1 LTRVW
6 FSIAKAEMLVRTS
19 RMHPH
24 RKMLYPMILLM
35 GILWAF
41 VGAPRLLSLFL
52 GEYGYAFEVLVA
64 TSIHSVMRAVIL
76 LLFLFVLVVPLAN
89 SLENV
94 KTDQWEIIFSSNV
107 STRDL
112 LLGTYLGKIPVYGLF
127 VIFLAPVMVTPFAWT
142 YGVTVLGQALM
153 YTIIFVFALATIFL
167 SNILSTAVHAKIGES
182 PRGDDIGKALSWA
195 LIPLVAIPSIG
206 MFYWTGSIVS
216 ALGLGAVLILPTTW
230 CADLL
235 TLTAAYNSNLPP
247 SSIANIQN
255 YLIGVPP
262 TLELALFAVFIL
274 GLFVVGLRSADRL
287 FAYGAGP
294 MTKRIAR
301 AGRDNLFIKGMKR
314 IFGEQFGVVMASA
327 MKDYT
332 RKLQNVAKLS
342 YGVFL
347 ALLVPFM
354 FAFGPFSAQI
364 PDPLFV
370 PIMTSLTIGM
380 MLGMFSGVIFGGIG
394 FLDSKDQMWILKSAP
409 NGVNRYVLARTLCY
423 LLLCIPYALI
433 PSLSAGLLIG
443 LSWQNTLL
451 VIAYV
456 YCVVAGGVF
465 VGIGI
470 TAANPAYEDTSSGAF
485 TVNTLASILTM
496 MVTMMFGLVQGVLI
510 GIKQGVFAQAIVS
523 ASIAPPLVGLIILI
537 FGTYRLNISEVA

>member
-1 LTRVW
+1 MTRVW
-6 FSIAKAEMLVRTS
+6 FAIAKAEMLVRTS
-19 RMHPH
+19 RLHPH
-24 RKMLYPMILLM
+24 RRVLYPLILLM
-35 GILWAF
+35 GILWAL
-41 VGAPRLLSLFL
+41 VGAPRVLSIVL
-52 GEYGYAFEVLVA
+52 GRLGSAFEMLVA
-64 TSIHSVMRAVIL
+64 TSIHSVMRTVIL
-76 LLFLFVLVVPLAN
+76 VLFLFVLVVPLAN

-112 LLGTYLGKIPVYGLF
+112 LLGTYIGKIPVYGLF
-127 VIFLAPVMVTPFAWT
+127 VIFLAPVMITPFAWT
-142 YGVTVLGQALM
+142 FGVTVLGQILM
-153 YTIIFVFALATIFL
+153 YAIIFVFTLATIFL
-167 SNILSTAVHAKIGES
+167 SNVLSTALHAKIGES

-195 LIPLVAIPSIG
+195 LIPLVAIPSMG

-216 ALGLGAVLILPTTW
+216 ALGLGAMLIFPTTW

-235 TLTAAYNSNLPP
+235 TMTAAYNSSLPP

-262 TLELALFAVFIL
+262 TVELALLAVFIL

-294 MTKRIAR
+294 VTKKIAR
-301 AGRDNLFIKGMKR
+301 AGRDNLFIRGIKR
-314 IFGEQFGVVMASA
+314 IFGQQFGVVMASA

-347 ALLVPFM
+347 ALLVPLM
-354 FAFGPFSAQI
+354 FAFGPFSEQI

-370 PIMTSLTIGM
+370 PIMTSLAIGM
-380 MLGMFSGVIFGGIG
+380 MLGIFSGVIFGGIG

-409 NGVNRYVLARTLCY
+409 SGVNRYVLARVLCY
-423 LLLCIPYALI
+423 LLLSIPYAVI

-443 LSWQNTLL
+443 LSWQNILL
-451 VIAYV
+451 IIAHV

-470 TAANPAYEDTSSGAF
+470 TAANPAYDDTSSGAF
-485 TVNTLASILTM
+485 TANTLASIFAMMIMM
-496 MVTMMFGLVQGVLI
+496 MVGLIQGVLI
-510 GIKQGVFAQAIVS
+510 GIKQGVFAQAIIS
-523 ASIAPPLVGLIILI
+523 ASILPPLVGLVILV